1 MWSRGYRVSDEEVGD
16 IYDVLARHG
25 GMRFLHD
32 GAGFVDEH
40 RRNAA
45 ASPGSLVEVREDGV
59 DAAVGVAGWR
69 QVELCQ
75 DVADVLLH

>member
-1 MWSRGYRVSDEEVGD
+1 MWSRGYRVSDQEVGD

-45 ASPGSLVEVREDGV
+45 RFARFTG
-59 DAAVGVAGWR
+59 
-69 QVELCQ
+69 
-75 DVADVLLH
+75 